1 MGGRGGACGVS
12 PRHGGRG
19 EALLPLSSPP
29 AQRGAP
35 LALLLLMLPLT
46 PRVRRPQPNVASTAA
61 GALGKASA
69 APL

>member
-12 PRHGGRG
+12 PRHGGKG

-35 LALLLLMLPLT
+35 PALLLLLLPLALGG
-46 PRVRRPQPNVASTAA
+46 RCPQPCCHSCCR
-61 GALGKASA
+61 
-69 APL
+69 